1 MKKKI
6 VDVLPGELFEM
17 PCGLDS
23 VELYKPSYYNRLGLF
38 LKLSEQ
44 KAVNLLTYICFK
56 PSNQQLEVEV
66 KAHPLDSYLFVSN
79 MHNE

>member
-17 PCGLDS
+17 PCGLD
-23 VELYKPSYYNRLGLF
+23 NRLGLF